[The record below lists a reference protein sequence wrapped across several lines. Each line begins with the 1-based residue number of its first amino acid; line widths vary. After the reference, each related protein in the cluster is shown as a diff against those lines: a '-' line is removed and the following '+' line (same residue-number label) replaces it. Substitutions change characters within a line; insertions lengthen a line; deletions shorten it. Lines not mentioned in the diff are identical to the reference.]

1 MKKFK
6 TTTLIILAIL
16 LFTGVFIG
24 AYTINNNKEPIKV
37 YEALKTLGEVDG
49 FKINYSLINNKD
61 TIVIKIEVDG
71 FQWSNDEY
79 LNNIY
84 DDLVLS
90 TNDTIENII
99 NDNNYKV
106 ENIRVTLIGGNRILS
121 RCENGNIT
129 F

>member
-6 TTTLIILAIL
+6 TTSIILAIL
-16 LFTGVFIG
+16 LFTGVLIG
-24 AYTINNNKEPIKV
+24 AYSINNTKDPIKV
-37 YEALKTLGEVDG
+37 YEALETLGEVDG
-49 FKINYSLINNKD
+49 FKIDYSLINNKD
-61 TIVIKIEVDG
+61 TIVIKIEADG
-71 FQWSNDEY
+71 FHWSNDEY

-99 NDNNYKV
+99 NDNNYKIK
-106 ENIRVTLIGGNRILS
+106 NIRVTLIGGNRILS

>member
-6 TTTLIILAIL
+6 TTSIILAIL
-16 LFTGVFIG
+16 LFTGVLIR
-24 AYTINNNKEPIKV
+24 AYSINKTKDPIKV
-37 YEALKTLGEVDG
+37 YEALETLGEVDG
-49 FKINYSLINNKD
+49 FKIDYSLINNKD
-61 TIVIKIEVDG
+61 TIVIKIEADG
-71 FQWSNDEY
+71 FHWSNDEY

-99 NDNNYKV
+99 NDNNYKIK
-106 ENIRVTLIGGNRILS
+106 NIRVTLVGGNRILS

>member
-6 TTTLIILAIL
+6 TTSIILAIL
-16 LFTGVFIG
+16 LFTGVLIG
-24 AYTINNNKEPIKV
+24 AYSINNTKEPIKV
-37 YEALKTLGEVDG
+37 YEALETLGEVDG
-49 FKINYSLINNKD
+49 FKIDYSLINNKD
-61 TIVIKIEVDG
+61 TIVIKIEADG
-71 FQWSNDEY
+71 FHWSNDEY

-99 NDNNYKV
+99 NDNNYKIK
-106 ENIRVTLIGGNRILS
+106 NIRVTLIGGNRILS

>member
-1 MKKFK
+1 MKNFK
-6 TTTLIILAIL
+6 TTSIILAIL
-16 LFTGVFIG
+16 LFTGVLIG
-24 AYTINNNKEPIKV
+24 AYSINNTKDPIKV
-37 YEALKTLGEVDG
+37 YEALETLGEVDG
-49 FKINYSLINNKD
+49 FKIDYSLINNKD
-61 TIVIKIEVDG
+61 TIVIKIEADG
-71 FQWSNDEY
+71 FHWSNDEY

-99 NDNNYKV
+99 NDNNYKIK
-106 ENIRVTLIGGNRILS
+106 NIRVTLIGGNRILS

>member
-6 TTTLIILAIL
+6 TTSIILTIL
-16 LFTGVFIG
+16 LFTGVLIG
-24 AYTINNNKEPIKV
+24 AYSINNTKDPIKV
-37 YEALKTLGEVDG
+37 YEALETLGEVDG
-49 FKINYSLINNKD
+49 FKIDYSLINNKD
-61 TIVIKIEVDG
+61 TIVIKIEADG
-71 FQWSNDEY
+71 FHWSNDEY

-99 NDNNYKV
+99 NDNNYKIK
-106 ENIRVTLIGGNRILS
+106 NIRVTLIGGNRILS